1 MYSLDKEK
9 GYQCNFDKEC
19 LLVCSIISLL
29 NVFFVGATV
38 YLFQEDELS
47 SVSS

>member
-9 GYQCNFDKEC
+9 DYECNFDKEC

-38 YLFQEDELS
+38 YLFREGELS